1 MKIKIII
8 LEAFQCETDYL
19 LYLMVITIQLKVY
32 LIARGIIQHKP
43 HIFRYLKF
51 IIILIPDKFIK
62 NTSRLN
68 KQQIHR
74 LLLVEF
80 KTLATFALK

>member
-8 LEAFQCETDYL
+8 LEGFQCETDYL

-32 LIARGIIQHKP
+32 LIASGNIQQEP
-43 HIFRYLKF
+43 HIFIYLKLV
-51 IIILIPDKFIK
+51 IILIPDRLIK
-62 NTSRLN
+62 NISRLN